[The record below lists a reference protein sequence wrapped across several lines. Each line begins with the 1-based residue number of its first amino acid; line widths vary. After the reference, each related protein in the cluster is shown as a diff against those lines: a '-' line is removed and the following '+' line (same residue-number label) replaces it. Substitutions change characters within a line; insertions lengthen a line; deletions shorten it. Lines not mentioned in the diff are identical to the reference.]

1 MNKHGYI
8 LTYIAFAIVG
18 ILLAYNTNFSSI
30 EKVQA
35 NNAKP
40 LDLPTLQFDRSKLL
54 LDIDLE
60 KGTSNIQSDMPVT
73 NVDVTVN
80 HPTKIVEKVVKQP
93 VKERIIYETKTQY
106 LEKIV
111 TFPLL
116 TPNFHVPN
124 IEIPEKVEL

>member
-18 ILLAYNTNFSSI
+18 VILTYNTDFSAK
-30 EKVQA
+30 KVQA
-35 NNAKP
+35 SP
-40 LDLPTLQFDRSKLL
+40 VRTLELPTLKFDPSKNLNL
-54 LDIDLE
+54 EIDLNN
-60 KGTSNIQSDMPVT
+60 GISNVKSDMPIT
-73 NVDVTVN
+73 KVDVTVN